1 MASES
6 ILQIVRE
13 VAGRVGV
20 NKPNTATG
28 STDPQVVQLVALASE
43 ETQEL
48 SGRFDWQS
56 LIVEQS
62 FVTVNAE
69 SQGYVSGFIP
79 PAAVVVIPATKPMRK
94 IVNETMF
101 NRTTHFPITGPL
113 TPTGWQGLKAVTTVA
128 GFYSRYRIRSGQL
141 LFYPAP
147 AAAQSVFFE
156 YIAENAISNL
166 DGSLFKLTYTQDDDF
181 PLVDSRLIKLGL
193 RWRWRAAKGLDY
205 AEDFNTYERAV
216 LDSMTS
222 DGTKQPARLDG
233 KASVGVHPGI
243 WVPRSNWLQ

>member
-1 MASES
+1 MATES
-6 ILQIVRE
+6 ILQIVTE
-13 VAGRVGV
+13 TAARVGV

-43 ETQEL
+43 EIQEL
-48 SGRFDWQS
+48 SARFDWQS
-56 LIVEQS
+56 LIVEQT

-69 SQGYVSGFIP
+69 NQGYVSGFVP
-79 PAAVVVIPATKPMRK
+79 PGGVQVIPTTKPMRK
-94 IVNETMF
+94 IINETMF
-101 NRTTHFPITGPL
+101 NRTTHFPVTGPL

-128 GFYSRYRIRSGQL
+128 GFYSRYRIRQGQL

-156 YIAENAISNL
+156 YITEYPISNL
-166 DGSLFKLTYTQDDDF
+166 DGSIFKLAFTRDDDF
-181 PLVDSRLIKLGL
+181 PLVDSRLVKLGL
-193 RWRWRAAKGLDY
+193 RWRWKAAKGLDY
-205 AEDFNTYERAV
+205 TEDFNTYERAV

-233 KASVGVHPGI
+233 HSTVGVHPGI
-243 WVPRSNWLQ
+243 WVPRSNWFH